1 MVSKIYSA
9 SILGLDAIPVEVE
22 TDLGQGLPNFLIVG
36 LPDKSVEESKERV
49 KSAIKNSGFKFPQ
62 RKITVNLAPADL
74 RKEGSLYDL
83 PIAVSLLEASSQ
95 VKTKNTD
102 LFVGELSLDGQLRPI
117 NGILPIVLM
126 AKEKGFKRIFLPLKN
141 TKEASVINEL
151 EIYPLSSL
159 AELINGLTAKTRL
172 KRLKNTFINYSNED
186 ESSFESLPDMSNI
199 AGQENA
205 KRALEVAASGGHNL
219 FMSGPPGTGK
229 TLLAKAFVG
238 ILPKMTFEEALETSK
253 IYSVSG
259 LLKPGKPLVFSRPFR
274 NPHHTASHIALVGGG
289 QWPKPGEIS
298 LAHRGVL
305 FLDEFPEFPSS
316 VLEVLRQPLEE
327 RSITISRASGS
338 LTYPSSFILLAAAN
352 PCPCGYLGDE
362 QKECTCLPSQILR
375 YNKKI
380 SGPLL
385 DRIDLFVKV
394 PKVKFE
400 KLDKDFS
407 AETSPKIRQRVEKA
421 RDIQNKRFNKSNIFS
436 NAEMSVREIKMFC
449 QIDSQ
454 TKNLLKEAM
463 DSFGL
468 SARSFHKILK
478 IARTIADL
486 DERQDIKLE
495 DVAEALQYRQ
505 SEV

>member
-9 SILGLDAIPVEVE
+9 SILGLEAIPVEVE

-83 PIAVSLLEASSQ
+83 PIAVSLLEASLQ

-102 LFVGELSLDGQLRPI
+102 LFIGELSLDGQLRPI
-117 NGILPIVLM
+117 NGILPTVIM
-126 AKEKGFKRIFLPLKN
+126 AKEKGFKRVFLPLKN
-141 TKEASVINEL
+141 AKEASVVGEL
-151 EIYPLSSL
+151 EIYPLL
-159 AELINGLTAKTRL
+159 NLTELINGLMAKTRL
-172 KRLKNTFINYSNED
+172 KRLKNNLIDHLANNED
-186 ESSFESLPDMSNI
+186 FLEFSPDMANI
-199 AGQENA
+199 AGQEHV

-219 FMSGPPGTGK
+219 FMSGSPGTGK
-229 TLLAKAFVG
+229 TLLAKAFIG

-259 LLKPGKPLVFSRPFR
+259 LLKPGKPLVLTRPFR
-274 NPHHTASHIALVGGG
+274 SPHHTASHIALVGGG

-327 RSITISRASGS
+327 RAITISRASGS

-362 QKECTCLPSQILR
+362 QKECSCLPSQILR

-400 KLDKDFS
+400 KLDKDVS
-407 AETSPKIRQRVEKA
+407 AESSSKIRERVERA
-421 RDIQNKRFNKSNIFS
+421 RNIQNKRFGNSRIFS
-436 NAEMSVREIKMFC
+436 NSEMSVKEIKMFC
-449 QIDSQ
+449 QVDNQ
-454 TKNLLKEAM
+454 TKNLLKEAV
-463 DSFGL
+463 DNLGL

-478 IARTIADL
+478 ISRTIADL
-486 DERQDIKLE
+486 DERQNIKLE